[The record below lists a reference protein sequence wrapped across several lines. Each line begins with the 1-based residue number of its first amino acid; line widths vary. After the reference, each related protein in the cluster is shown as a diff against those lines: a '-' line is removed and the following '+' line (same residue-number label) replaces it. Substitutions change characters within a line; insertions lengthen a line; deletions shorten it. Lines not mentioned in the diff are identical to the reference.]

1 MGHAIIIG
9 FDLDGTLIDHS
20 GVKISF
26 AETYNVRL
34 LPHETPSDIIKKH
47 ISEELLRKMQYYI
60 YDDVLG
66 GTTQTIMEGAIET
79 LSHLQKE
86 NIPFFF
92 VSRRRT
98 DASRNNALRILA
110 ERGILGT
117 LIDKDRIFFAPTIK
131 EKAAIARAQRI
142 THFIDDE
149 EDALRAMDPEMR
161 RIFFDQFDVFG
172 NEFPFPRVTRRID
185 GLFGY
190 LS

>member
-1 MGHAIIIG
+1 MGRTIIIG

-26 AETYNVRL
+26 AETHNVRL
-34 LPHETPSDIIKKH
+34 SPHETPSDVIKKH
-47 ISEELLRKMQYYI
+47 ISKELLQKMQYYI

-66 GTTQTIMEGAIET
+66 GTTQTIMEGAVET
-79 LSHLQKE
+79 FSRLQKE
-86 NIPFFF
+86 EIPFFF

-98 DASRNNALRILA
+98 DVSQNNALRILA
-110 ERGILGT
+110 EGGILGT
-117 LIDKDRIFFAPTIK
+117 FIHKNRIFFAPTIK
-131 EKAAIARAQRI
+131 EKALIARAQGI

-149 EDALRAMDPEMR
+149 ADALHAMDPAMH

-172 NEFPFPRVTRRID
+172 DEFPFPRITKRID